1 MNKQDIKSGMGFTL
15 RNGDKYYVV
24 EGACYIRKEVSTLK
38 FVGST
43 INILGRYNDDFTS
56 KEFKVEDIMI
66 IKDSEGNPIWTRN
79 EIWNPAPVGTRV
91 RVRNSKQ
98 DKWVER
104 IFVCCVPTPF
114 RFKTLS
120 KDLSGFEY
128 WTYCVNK

>member
-1 MNKQDIKSGMGFTL
+1 MNKQDIKNGMGFTL
-15 RNGDKYYVV
+15 RNGDKYYII

-66 IKDSEGNPIWTRN
+66 IKDSEGNPIWVRN

-104 IFVCCVPTPF
+104 IFVCCVPVPF

-128 WTYCVNK
+128 WTHCVNK

>member
-24 EGACYIRKEVSTLK
+24 EGACYIRKDISTLK

-43 INILGRYNDDFTS
+43 INILGRYNDDFTN

-66 IKDSEGNPIWTRN
+66 IKDSEGNPIWVRN

-98 DKWVER
+98 DKWAER

-114 RFKTLS
+114 RHKTLS
-120 KDLSGFEY
+120 EDLSGFEY
-128 WTYCVNK
+128 WTYCVYK

>member
-24 EGACYIRKEVSTLK
+24 EGVCYIRKDISTLK
-38 FVGST
+38 FIGST

-56 KEFKVEDIMI
+56 KELKVEDIMI
-66 IKDSEGNPIWTRN
+66 IKDSEGNPIWVRN
-79 EIWNPAPVGTRV
+79 EIWNPAPVGTQV

>member
-15 RNGDKYYVV
+15 RNGDKYYII

-66 IKDSEGNPIWTRN
+66 IKDSEGNPIWVRN
-79 EIWNPAPVGTRV
+79 EIWNPAPTGTRV

-104 IFVCCVPTPF
+104 IFVCCVPDPF

-120 KDLSGFEY
+120 KDLLGFEY
-128 WTYCVNK
+128 WVYCVHK

>member
-24 EGACYIRKEVSTLK
+24 EGACYIRKDISTLK
-38 FVGST
+38 FIGST

-56 KEFKVEDIMI
+56 KELKVEDIMI
-66 IKDSEGNPIWTRN
+66 VKDSEGNPVWVRN
-79 EIWNPAPVGTRV
+79 EIWNPAPTGTQV

-104 IFVCCVPTPF
+104 IFVCCVPAPF

-120 KDLSGFEY
+120 EDLSGFEY